1 MLSHE
6 LANRFRSASWPKAA
20 AAVVVGFIVLGFAI
34 DLASHNE
41 DYQLDLRTYYL
52 AGKAFEA
59 GLNPYDLE
67 ALSSVGQAS
76 VERPFVYPLWS
87 LPLLGRI
94 SSLSFETVY
103 FAFLALKFLLLPVL
117 FILWRRTVLEELGF
131 RFVLFA
137 LMVFNAAIYVDLRV
151 GNVSIFEQVMI
162 WAAFYQLLKRRPVAF
177 SVLIVLASSLKL
189 TPLLFLGLLLLEDR
203 SKMLQCGLIAAGL
216 LLMIHG
222 LPLLLGGSLARDY
235 LSALN
240 GLGERGVVNPTV
252 LALLQDGSDWVGG
265 LMGVE
270 IPGII
275 DIALTGLI
283 GALVLLASWRAIRT
297 MGEEDWSVRA
307 RYVLLLACF
316 AYALIL
322 PRFKTYS
329 YILIIP
335 SSYSALMNL
344 FPAASGPNA
353 FARLVRDSIM
363 SGVVGLSSL
372 YAISLG
378 SEGLG
383 RSLLGYS
390 PLMVAL
396 CAWALQLG
404 GEKFGAR
411 LQSTWIRADLRP
423 ANDVGG
429 LSHG

>member
-1 MLSHE
+1 MQRHS
-6 LANRFRSASWPKAA
+6 LAHRFGSVSWPRAA
-20 AAVVVGFIVLGFAI
+20 AAVVVGLIVLGFVV
-34 DLASHNE
+34 DVASHKG

-52 AGKAFEA
+52 AGRAFKT

-67 ALSSVGQAS
+67 ALSSVEQAS
-76 VERPFVYPLWS
+76 VERPFVYPLWT
-87 LPLLGRI
+87 LPLLGGL

-103 FAFLALKFLLLPVL
+103 FAFLAAKVLLIPALFL
-117 FILWRRTVLEELGF
+117 LWRRTVLEDLGF

-137 LMVFNAAIYVDLRV
+137 LLVFNAAIYVDLRV
-151 GNVSIFEQVMI
+151 GNVSIFEQVLI
-162 WAAFYQLLKRRPVAF
+162 WAAFYQLLKRRPLAF

-203 SKMLQCGLIAAGL
+203 SKKLRCGLIAAGL

-235 LSALN
+235 MSALK

-252 LALLQDGSDWVGG
+252 LALLQDGSDWAGG
-265 LMGVE
+265 LIGVE

-275 DIALTGLI
+275 DIALTGLF
-283 GALVLLASWRAIRT
+283 GAVVLLASWRAIRR

-316 AYALIL
+316 VYALIL

-335 SSYSALMNL
+335 SSYLALMSV
-344 FPAASGPNA
+344 FPAA
-353 FARLVRDSIM
+353 FARLVRDSLM
-363 SGVVGLSSL
+363 AGVVVLSSL
-372 YAISLG
+372 YVFSLG
-378 SEGLG
+378 SEGFG
-383 RSLLGYS
+383 QSLLGYS
-390 PLMVAL
+390 PLIAAI

-404 GEKFGAR
+404 GEKLGAR
-411 LQSTWIRADLRP
+411 LQSTWIRSDLRR
-423 ANDVGG
+423 AIDIGEFG
-429 LSHG
+429 HG